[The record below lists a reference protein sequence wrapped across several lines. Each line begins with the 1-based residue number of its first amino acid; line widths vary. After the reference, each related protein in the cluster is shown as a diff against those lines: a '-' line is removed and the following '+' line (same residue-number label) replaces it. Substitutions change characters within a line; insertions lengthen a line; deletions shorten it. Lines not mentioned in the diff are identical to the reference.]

1 MSEETA
7 NKDKALGEFE
17 TLVLIAILRL
27 GPKAYGSAI
36 QEQIKQRTD
45 RPVLIGAIYVALERL
60 EKKGYVAS
68 NLGESTA
75 KRGGRRK
82 KYFELTLTGESK
94 LNATLSSINAMI
106 KDTRLVGL
114 FA

>member
-1 MSEETA
+1 MLEEKT

-27 GPKAYGSAI
+27 GSEAYGSSI
-36 QEQIKQRTD
+36 QQQIKLHTD
-45 RPVLIGAIYVALERL
+45 RDVLIGAIYVALERL
-60 EKKGYVAS
+60 EKKGYVAAT
-68 NLGESTA
+68 LGESTA

-106 KDTRLVGL
+106 KDTPLIGL